1 MAETL
6 NVEVVSA
13 ERRVWSGEATM
24 VTTRTTEGKI
34 GIMPRHEPMLAVLVP
49 GRVTI
54 HLPDGTQQ
62 HGAVHGGFLGVHGGD
77 VEIIAEAAE
86 LAHEI
91 DLGRAQ
97 EALRRAEADPDNP
110 SNHAAQARAKARISA
125 VHNQGLMNR
134 A

>member
-6 NVEVVSA
+6 KVEMVSA
-13 ERRVWSGEATM
+13 VRRVWSGEASM

-54 HLPDGTQQ
+54 HLSDGTQQ
-62 HGAVHGGFLGVHGGD
+62 HGAVHGGFLAVNGND
-77 VEIIAEAAE
+77 VEIIAEVAE

-91 DLGRAQ
+91 DMDRAQ
-97 EALRRAEADPDNP
+97 DALRRAEADPANP
-110 SNHAAQARAKARISA
+110 ASHAAQARAKARISA
-125 VHNQGLMNR
+125 VHNQGLR
-134 A
+134 

>member
-6 NVEVVSA
+6 NVEMVSA
-13 ERRVWSGEATM
+13 ERLVWSGEASM

-49 GRVTI
+49 GRITI

-62 HGAVHGGFLGVHGGD
+62 HGAVHGGFLAVTQD
-77 VEIIAEAAE
+77 TVEVIAEVAE

-91 DLGRAQ
+91 DMDRAH
-97 EALRRAEADPDNP
+97 EALQRAEADPDNP
-110 SNHAAQARAKARISA
+110 SSHAAQARAKARISA
-125 VHNQGLMNR
+125 VHNQGLR
-134 A
+134 

>member
-1 MAETL
+1 
-6 NVEVVSA
+6 
-13 ERRVWSGEATM
+13 M

-62 HGAVHGGFLGVHGGD
+62 HGAVHGGFLAVNGND
-77 VEIIAEAAE
+77 VQIIAEVAE

-91 DLGRAQ
+91 DVDRAHD
-97 EALRRAEADPDNP
+97 ALRRAEADPDNP
-110 SNHAAQARAKARISA
+110 ATHAAQARAKARISA
-125 VHNQGLMNR
+125 VHNQGLL
-134 A
+134 

>member
-6 NVEVVSA
+6 KVEMVSA
-13 ERRVWSGEATM
+13 VRQVWSGEASM

-62 HGAVHGGFLGVHGGD
+62 HGAVHGGFLAVNGND
-77 VEIIAEAAE
+77 VEIIAEVAE

-91 DLGRAQ
+91 DVDRAH

-110 SNHAAQARAKARISA
+110 ASHAAQARAKARISA
-125 VHNQGLMNR
+125 VHNQGLR
-134 A
+134 

>member
-6 NVEVVSA
+6 NVELVSA
-13 ERRVWSGEATM
+13 VRAVWSGEATM

-62 HGAVHGGFLGVHGGD
+62 HGAVHGGFLAVNGND
-77 VEIIAEAAE
+77 VQIIAEVAE
-86 LAHEI
+86 MAHEI
-91 DLGRAQ
+91 DVDRAH
-97 EALRRAEADPDNP
+97 EALRLAEADPENP
-110 SNHAAQARAKARISA
+110 ASHAAQARAKARISA
-125 VHNQGLMNR
+125 VHNQGLR
-134 A
+134 

>member
-6 NVEVVSA
+6 KVEMVSA
-13 ERRVWSGEATM
+13 VRQVWSGEASM

-62 HGAVHGGFLGVHGGD
+62 HGAVHGGFLAVNGND
-77 VEIIAEAAE
+77 VEIIAEVAE

-91 DLGRAQ
+91 DMDRA
-97 EALRRAEADPDNP
+97 EDALRRAEADPENP
-110 SNHAAQARAKARISA
+110 ASHAAQARAKARISA
-125 VHNQGLMNR
+125 VHNQGLR
-134 A
+134 

>member
-6 NVEVVSA
+6 HVELVSA
-13 ERRVWSGEATM
+13 VRQVWAGEASM

-62 HGAVHGGFLGVHGGD
+62 QGAVHGGFLAVNGND
-77 VEIIAEAAE
+77 VEIIAEVAE

-91 DLGRAQ
+91 DYDRAQ
-97 EALRRAEADPDNP
+97 DALRRAEADPDNP
-110 SNHAAQARAKARISA
+110 ANHAAQARAKARISA
-125 VHNQGLMNR
+125 VHNQGLR
-134 A
+134 

>member
-6 NVEVVSA
+6 KVEVVSA
-13 ERRVWSGEATM
+13 VRQVWSGEAAM

-62 HGAVHGGFLGVHGGD
+62 HGAVHGGFLAVNGND
-77 VEIIAEAAE
+77 VEIIAEVAE

-91 DLGRAQ
+91 DVDRAHD
-97 EALRRAEADPDNP
+97 ALSRAEADPDNP
-110 SNHAAQARAKARISA
+110 ASHAAQARAKARISA
-125 VHNQGLMNR
+125 VHNQGLR
-134 A
+134 

>member
-6 NVEVVSA
+6 HVELVSA
-13 ERRVWSGEATM
+13 TREVWAGEASM

-62 HGAVHGGFLGVHGGD
+62 HGAVHGGFLAVNGNN
-77 VEIIAEAAE
+77 VEIIAEVAE

-91 DLGRAQ
+91 DVDRAHD
-97 EALRRAEADPDNP
+97 ALRRAESDPDNP
-110 SNHAAQARAKARISA
+110 SSHAAQARAKARISA
-125 VHNQGLMNR
+125 VHNQGLR
-134 A
+134 